1 VGLGDVYKRQ
11 EYKSLNLPNIANEVL
26 DFWETNDLF
35 KKSIKNR
42 EGQPCFVFYE
52 GPPSANGMPGIHH
65 VMSRTIKDL
74 FCRYKT
80 LKGYQVNRKAG
91 WDTHGLPV
99 EIAVESKLGISK
111 EDIGKKIS
119 IADFNNQCRKEVMK
133 YKDKWEELTKIMGY
147 WIDLDHPY
155 ITFDNKYIETL
166 WYLLKQLYNNGLL
179 YKGYTIQPYSPA
191 AGTGLSSH
199 ELNQPGCYKIIKD
212 YSVVA
217 QFKVIKNEKSE
228 FLFNGA
234 EGDVYFLAWTTT
246 PWTLPSNTA
255 LAVGEDIEYAE
266 VITINRYTKEKQT
279 VILARNVIDRWF
291 SPNNENLPFES
302 FDPTKNIIPYKIL
315 RTFRGLDLLN
325 VRYEQLLP
333 YAKPDRGDPFRVIIG
348 DFVSTEEGTGIVHI
362 APSFGADDFRMDKLY
377 DIGALTLVDK
387 QGKFTKEMGEFAGKY
402 VKAEYYTDHSI
413 EKEKIVD
420 LEIIAKLKR
429 ENKAF
434 ATEKYEHSYPHCWR
448 TDKPIIYYPLDSW
461 FIKTTAYKER
471 MIELN
476 RTINWK
482 PEFTGTGR
490 FGNWLEN
497 MVDWNLSRTRFW
509 GTPLP
514 IWRTTD
520 KTEEKCIGSVE
531 ELIKEIEKSIECGYM
546 KSNPF
551 KDFVIGDD
559 SEENYK
565 KIDLHR
571 PYVDDIIL
579 VSPSGKPM
587 YREPDVIDVWFDSGA
602 MPYAQLHFPFENID
616 VFEKNFP
623 ADFIAE
629 GVDQTR
635 GWFYTLHAIATMI
648 FDSVAFKNVIANG
661 LVLDKNGFKM
671 SKRLGNV
678 VDPFEIINH
687 YSADALR
694 FYIITNSQ
702 PWDSLRFDIECV
714 KEVIRRFFGTLYNT
728 YSFFALYANIDGF
741 TYCEPEIP
749 FEERLELD
757 KWILS
762 ELNSLIKN
770 VDEAYEDYEPTRAGR
785 LIEQFTIDHLSNWY
799 VRLSRRR
806 FWKGDYSIDK
816 ISAYQTL
823 YTCLETI
830 AILLSPIAPFYSE
843 RLFRD
848 LNEVTIKKSHESV
861 HLLDFPIYN
870 SNYIDKELEDRMELA
885 QKISSMIL
893 SLRKKAN
900 IRVRQPLS
908 KAIIPADENT
918 ITQLEKVKH
927 LILHETNIKDLEYI
941 SLQNDFLVKKA
952 KPNYKLLGPKYGRL
966 MKEISA
972 IIQDWDNNM
981 INEIETNK
989 KITITTSEGHI
1000 EILLEEVEIFTEDI
1014 PGWMVAHDNNLTV
1027 ALDITIT
1034 EKLRMEGVARDFVN
1048 RIQNL
1053 RKDKNYDVTDKIRV
1067 FFYSSDPFVDKS
1079 IFENYSYICNEILAK
1094 EIKNI
1099 SINGLEADVITV
1111 DDNIDV
1117 LVHIEKI

>member
-1 VGLGDVYKRQ
+1 MRKYR

-199 ELNQPGCYKIIKD
+199 QLNQPGCYKIIKD

>member
-1 VGLGDVYKRQ
+1 
-11 EYKSLNLPNIANEVL
+11 
-26 DFWETNDLF
+26 
-35 KKSIKNR
+35 
-42 EGQPCFVFYE
+42 
-52 GPPSANGMPGIHH
+52 
-65 VMSRTIKDL
+65 
-74 FCRYKT
+74 
-80 LKGYQVNRKAG
+80 
-91 WDTHGLPV
+91 
-99 EIAVESKLGISK
+99 
-111 EDIGKKIS
+111 
-119 IADFNNQCRKEVMK
+119 MK